1 MSSDCGLL
9 PRVAWVAALVSSAC
23 TPYVMPKDP
32 PAEPEGVVPTNR
44 APHALAAPAT
54 EHQVVV
60 GEMCPQGAMGRPG
73 VVPLVMRTFDWTDNA
88 TEVTSAVERGS
99 TPRFVVFGVD
109 GKPAGVFETLGL
121 TDVGMGEPIAS
132 GGYTGAPPCSYE
144 ITPGKTAGKGSA
156 MATRAEDTACTPATM
171 GCGLA
176 VAPLVRPDDAGE
188 VPSFVTGGA
197 CVQGDSLAVD
207 VDGDGTAELFPLSEV
222 LDGIRS
228 PASEWTAS
236 QVTGAACTPKFQV
249 YDIPLRA
256 PSEAGAAPDPRAN
269 VTMDVLG
276 VVDLDGDG
284 RREVIVAFR
293 FATSRSLVV
302 YSAPNQPQRL
312 ELAGEGTT
320 FPR

>member
-1 MSSDCGLL
+1 MSSDRWLL
-9 PRVAWVAALVSSAC
+9 LRVAWIAAMGAGAC

-32 PAEPEGVVPTNR
+32 PAEPEGVVGPANH
-44 APHALAAPAT
+44 APHALVAPAA

-88 TEVTSAVERGS
+88 TEVTSTVERGS
-99 TPRFVVFGVD
+99 TPKFVVFGVD
-109 GKPAGVFETLGL
+109 GKPAGVFETLGM
-121 TDVGMGEPIAS
+121 TDVGMPELVAS
-132 GGYTGAPPCSYE
+132 GGYAGAPPCTYE
-144 ITPGKTAGKGSA
+144 IAPAKAGKGSA
-156 MATRAEDTACTPATM
+156 LATRAEDTACTPATM

-176 VAPLVRPDDAGE
+176 VAPIVRPDDAGE
-188 VPSFVTGGA
+188 LPSFATGGA
-197 CVQGDSLAVD
+197 CVQGDRLAVD
-207 VDGDGTAELFPLSEV
+207 IDGDGNAELFSLSEV

-236 QVTGAACTPKFQV
+236 QVSGASCTPKFQV

-256 PSEAGAAPDPRAN
+256 PAEPGGAPDPRAN

-284 RREVIVAFR
+284 RREVILAFR